1 MLPSSVRLQR
11 LISDRVI
18 KLDGTAL
25 AVADD
30 SRFLLRSVRLSSTRI
45 SADLDNDTAGRFSPA
60 RSGFLTQFLDC
71 RRVGAVLVV
80 ALGQGAGVEV

>member
-1 MLPSSVRLQR
+1 MCDFGADLGPICARHGAGAQTMLPSSVRLQR

-30 SRFLLRSVRLSSTRI
+30 SRFLLRSVAAVFDAHL
-45 SADLDNDTAGRFSPA
+45 GG
-60 RSGFLTQFLDC
+60 SGQ
-71 RRVGAVLVV
+71 RHSRAV
-80 ALGQGAGVEV
+80 